1 MPVLSLAFKSLR
13 NRKLTFFLTLFSISI
28 SVMLLLG
35 VQMVKKEAKN
45 SFMQSV
51 SGTDLIVG
59 PRSSS
64 IELLLYSVFHIG
76 TPTNVMQLE
85 SYENIAKM
93 PGVKWA
99 VPLSMGDSHH
109 GFPVMATTTDFYTHF
124 SYANAQ
130 KIQLNNG
137 SLGQDMFDVVIGVDV
152 AKKLMTDGYNADA
165 LHGDL
170 SQSQRDYAMERF
182 RLPRVQGF
190 SRLSGKDA
198 RAAAT
203 GLVLYAG
210 DPAGYPGLAVLLGRQ
225 EGSFLQVRLIYC
237 FLEAFFKSLHQVEF
251 VADGGV
257 SLGLYDDRGN
267 RVVLREKDILV
278 HRVCQCTL
286 SYSCKILIRF
296 RPFFKKILDD
306 KHVSFSVRITCVDET
321 RYFIYVRNL
330 LFQIIMKGPELIEKT
345 PVEYVRCADRDQD
358 QLVPAELIAKSV
370 VVDQALIIFAQK
382 ALVGHIKGQFWK
394 LRENA
399 RDQKDHDNERFVFV
413 LTDPVSQDF
422 EPLLYPIPDRG
433 HPKSPCLPF
442 SRLSTLKTYRIGS
455 SVSLTWIKK

>member
-137 SLGQDMFDVVIGVDV
+137 SLGQDMFDVVLGADV
-152 AKKLMTDGYNADA
+152 AKRLNYKVGDKLIIAHGGGEVSFEHHDNMPFHISGILRPTHTPIDKTLIISLVGMEAIHLDYEDGHESHAEHTTPRMAKAMQILPETISAVFVGLKSRHTILSMQRTLNTYNREA
-165 LHGDL
+165 LSAIMPTL
-170 SQSQRDYAMERF
+170 ALQELWEF
-182 RLPRVQGF
+182 F
-190 SRLSGKDA
+190 SVAETALNIVA
-198 RAAAT
+198 YFVV
-203 GLVLYAG
+203 LVG
-210 DPAGYPGLAVLLGRQ
+210 LLGMLSIILMSLNERRR
-225 EGSFLQVRLIYC
+225 EMAILRSVGARPIHIFGLIVGEAAFVSTLGIIIGVILLYIVMFFLQAPLASYYGFYLELHWLTSYDFGLLALI
-237 FLEAFFKSLHQVEF
+237 ESA
-251 VADGGV
+251 A
-257 SLGLYDDRGN
+257 
-267 RVVLREKDILV
+267 
-278 HRVCQCTL
+278 
-286 SYSCKILIRF
+286 ILIGF
-296 RPFFKKILDD
+296 VPG
-306 KHVSFSVRITCVDET
+306 
-321 RYFIYVRNL
+321 YFIYRYSL
-330 LFQIIMKGPELIEKT
+330 
-345 PVEYVRCADRDQD
+345 RD
-358 QLVPAELIAKSV
+358 
-370 VVDQALIIFAQK
+370 
-382 ALVGHIKGQFWK
+382 GMNIKF
-394 LRENA
+394 
-399 RDQKDHDNERFVFV
+399 
-413 LTDPVSQDF
+413 
-422 EPLLYPIPDRG
+422 
-433 HPKSPCLPF
+433 
-442 SRLSTLKTYRIGS
+442 
-455 SVSLTWIKK
+455 